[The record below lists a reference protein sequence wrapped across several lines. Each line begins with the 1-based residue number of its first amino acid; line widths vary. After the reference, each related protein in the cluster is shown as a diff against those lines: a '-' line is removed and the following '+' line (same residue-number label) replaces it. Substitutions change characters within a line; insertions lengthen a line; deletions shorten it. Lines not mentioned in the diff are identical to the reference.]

1 MLVTAVVLII
11 LVVVALLLWSR
22 RRGNVGER
30 DVDVHGAH
38 SVGEDGAPRQ
48 NGPRGGNASG
58 R

>member
-1 MLVTAVVLII
+1 MLIAAIVII
-11 LVVVALLLWSR
+11 VLVVAALLLWTR
-22 RRGNVGER
+22 RGGNVGER
-30 DVDVHGAH
+30 DIDTRGAH